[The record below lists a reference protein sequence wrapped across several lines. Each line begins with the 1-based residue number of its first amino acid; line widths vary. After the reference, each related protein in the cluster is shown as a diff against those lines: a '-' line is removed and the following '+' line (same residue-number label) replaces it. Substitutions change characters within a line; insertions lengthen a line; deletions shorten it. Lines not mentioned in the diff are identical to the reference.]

1 MNPLLACM
9 RRLPVLLLVLIPLV
23 APLAASRTILVLGDS
38 LSAAFGFELRQGWVA
53 QLEQRL
59 ARDRLDY
66 AVINASVSGDTSA
79 NGLARLPALLQRHRP
94 GIVIVALGGN
104 DGLRGLPPE
113 QIKHNIVAIVKEA
126 KAVGAKVVL
135 VGVPLPPNYGRQ
147 YIERFRR
154 IYREIASEHNVPLVP
169 SLVDGVAGDRVLMQ
183 PDGIHPTAQ
192 AQPRMLENVWVTL
205 RQLL

>member
-1 MNPLLACM
+1 MVV
-9 RRLPVLLLVLIPLV
+9 LPAV
-23 APLAASRTILVLGDS
+23 ASLAAPRTILVLGDS
-38 LSAAFGFELRQGWVA
+38 LSAAFGFELRHGWVA

-66 AVINASVSGDTSA
+66 TVVNASVSGDTTA

-94 GIVIVALGGN
+94 GIVIVELGGN

-126 KAVGAKVVL
+126 KAAGAKVVL

-154 IYREIASEHNVPLVP
+154 LYGEVAAEQNVALVP
-169 SLVDGVAGDRVLMQ
+169 SIVDGVAGDRVLMQ

-192 AQPRMLENVWVTL
+192 AQPRMLENVWAKL
-205 RQLL
+205 RGLL

>member
-1 MNPLLACM
+1 M
-9 RRLPVLLLVLIPLV
+9 RRLLLVLLMVVLP
-23 APLAASRTILVLGDS
+23 AGASLAAPRTILVLGDS
-38 LSAAFGFELRQGWVA
+38 LSAAFGFELRHGWVA

-66 AVINASVSGDTSA
+66 AVVNASVSGDTTA

-94 GIVIVALGGN
+94 GIVIVELGGN

-126 KAVGAKVVL
+126 KVAGAKVVL

-154 IYREIASEHNVPLVP
+154 LYGEIAAEQNVALVP
-169 SLVDGVAGDRVLMQ
+169 SIVDGVAGDRVLMQ

-192 AQPRMLENVWVTL
+192 AQPRMLENVWAKL
-205 RQLL
+205 RGLL

>member
-1 MNPLLACM
+1 M
-9 RRLPVLLLVLIPLV
+9 RRLLLVLLMVVLP
-23 APLAASRTILVLGDS
+23 AGASLAAPRTILVLGDS
-38 LSAAFGFELRQGWVA
+38 LSAAFGFELRHGWVA

-66 AVINASVSGDTSA
+66 TVVNASVSGDTTA

-94 GIVIVALGGN
+94 GIVIVELGGN

-126 KAVGAKVVL
+126 KVAGAKVVL

-154 IYREIASEHNVPLVP
+154 LYGEIAAEQNVALVP
-169 SLVDGVAGDRVLMQ
+169 SIVDGVAGDRVLMQ

-192 AQPRMLENVWVTL
+192 AQPRMLENVWAKL
-205 RQLL
+205 RGLL